1 MHNTET
7 ETKQLGLLG
16 ETQNI
21 KGTTSQKGAGQG
33 WSREDREKN
42 TKYTNDLQKGPL
54 HPPPSNGTTQ
64 SGWLHAYVAFQ
75 P

>member
-7 ETKQLGLLG
+7 ETKQVGLLG
-16 ETQNI
+16 ENI
-21 KGTTSQKGAGQG
+21 KGTKSQKEARQG
-33 WSREDREKN
+33 WSNEDREKN
-42 TKYTNDLQKGPL
+42 PKYTNNLQKGPL